1 MQLHILDVHVALR
14 ISSRERAREREM
26 ERSSHHPA
34 EQNAIDPIDFRFFR
48 KPPRV
53 ITAQTS
59 KPPRV
64 IRAQTSQAAE
74 GNQGTN

>member
-48 KPPRV
+48 KP
-53 ITAQTS
+53 A
-59 KPPRV
+59 RV

-74 GNQGTN
+74 GNHGTN